1 MQAEAIKIQGLIKL
15 AHEISNRKSQ
25 CCALLVDFSG
35 IPGIRN
41 RVLFRAFVSFVEERC
56 LDHALHAH
64 PLARNVIVVIL
75 PHAEETTVL
84 NRLSELNHF
93 LLQQRHGTIGLHR
106 FHLDTEVSEFIAFA
120 SRLMEQAPAPP
131 VHRSIQTVD
140 PAPPDIVALDH
151 LIGIERSIGQA
162 DLTLQMRSQTI
173 WDLQK
178 DQPPGDFAEELWVS
192 MSAVEK
198 ITGQDLHDDAWM
210 LGRSTDLADKRLLA
224 FLVKEIPLADA
235 RRVRRFIGLTP
246 ANVAGS
252 DFHRLIGKLS
262 AAQLSDLVIELTLL
276 DWRMDPQAGREVA
289 AMLRR
294 NGIGLALSCLR
305 AEDLPHLTREDIEAA
320 QFLKLD
326 ASAQPIEQLAT
337 GLKTLNGPL
346 LSKTILGHCDTEE
359 QIAVGILCGIR
370 LFQGS
375 RLTHFLDNPD
385 LVEKLLG
392 RGAALHTAA
401 AIRTAHKD

>member
-252 DFHRLIGKLS
+252 DFHRLIGELS

-392 RGAALHTAA
+392 RSAALHTAA

>member
-252 DFHRLIGKLS
+252 DFHRLIGELS

-326 ASAQPIEQLAT
+326 ASAQPIEQLAI

-392 RGAALHTAA
+392 RDAALHTAA